1 MHEQYSYCRNIS
13 HISVILWGYVL
24 IWYTVETVVLLS
36 HKKPDSTISV
46 KVEFGEGEGKVPLDN
61 IAKRA
66 EAYKPKERVTYK
78 MIKEYIEAKYGFKV
92 HTAYIAEVK
101 RSLGL
106 PMYDAPNAVEEL
118 KQPRKHPT
126 AEKVEA
132 IKDAL
137 KHFEVI
143 IN

>member
-1 MHEQYSYCRNIS
+1 MFST
-13 HISVILWGYVL
+13 
-24 IWYTVETVVLLS
+24 TVRVDLFPLTEDINSTHVKTVVMLS
-36 HKKPDSTISV
+36 HKKPDSVINV

-78 MIKEYIEAKYGFKV
+78 MIKEYIEAKYDFKV

-101 RSLGL
+101 RELGL
-106 PMYDAPNAVEEL
+106 LMHDAPNAVEEL
-118 KQPRKHPT
+118 KQPRKYPT
-126 AEKVEA
+126 PEKVEA

-143 IN
+143 